1 MSRLDRQ
8 SFLGPDSDRILAES
22 TVGVVGLGGGG
33 SHVVQQLNHVGVGGM
48 VLADPDRVED
58 TNTNRLIG
66 ATLKDVEERAFKTD
80 IAARMVRGLQPHCR
94 LTLIAD
100 SWNTA
105 LNELRDCDVIVGAVD
120 SFKIR
125 DELERFCRANL
136 IPYVDVGMDVH
147 TLPSG
152 EFLIAGQVVLS
163 LPDGPCLHCCG
174 VLTEDR
180 LREEAQRYGQAGSRP
195 QVVWPNGILAST
207 AVGMVVQLLSPWH
220 RKDLAGAYLEYDGN
234 KGTVVDSPRLKHVK
248 MPCRHHLPQGRGDPF
263 FDIRKQTAR
272 LASRTE
278 TTVETVAPDPARPST
293 AVGTSLW
300 RRLLELFGL

>member
-1 MSRLDRQ
+1 MSRLERQ
-8 SFLGPDSDRILAES
+8 SFLGSDSDRILAES

-58 TNTNRLIG
+58 TNTNRLIS
-66 ATLKDVEERAFKTD
+66 ATLKDVEEHAFKTD
-80 IAARMVRGLQPHCR
+80 IAARMVRGLQPDCR

-105 LNELRDCDVIVGAVD
+105 LDELRDCDVVVGAVD

-125 DELERFCRANL
+125 DELERFCRANM

-147 TLPSG
+147 ALPGG

-195 QVVWPNGILAST
+195 QVVWPNGVLAST
-207 AVGMVVQLLSPWH
+207 AVGMVIELLSPWH
-220 RKDLAGAYLEYDGN
+220 RKDRTGAYLEYDGN
-234 KGTVVDSPRLKHVK
+234 KGTILESPRSKHVK
-248 MPCRHHLPQGRGDPF
+248 LPCPHHLPEGRGDPF
-263 FDIRKQTAR
+263 FDIRKQADR
-272 LASRTE
+272 LAHPPEASIA
-278 TTVETVAPDPARPST
+278 TVAADST
-293 AVGTSLW
+293 GPEAAAPSLW
-300 RRLLELFGL
+300 RRLLKLLQR